1 MDECEEDLWFVL
13 GVPMPLD
20 VDLNIALHKRYYKMI
35 TMRTSI
41 LILGLV
47 AVSVLLIFTHSVAEA
62 QIGYKEV
69 VTVDN
74 TTWSIERSTIHGTL
88 EIEGEVNVTGIVIR
102 DSSFNN
108 FAGISADER
117 TLALPGRMISSEKTL
132 LVSKGGPVV
141 ITRAIK
147 GENESANITISEAW
161 PTFLSTTKAVGYSGT
176 QISTDER
183 YENNG
188 EVISTSFNAN
198 KLVKVS
204 RYDTNILGMTVSAE
218 IHPGYVKETISINK
232 STYYELMSTCIGKA
246 YVGYESGGGITK
258 VKSSEYYFG
267 VSKITK
273 SIKTETEVHP
283 VTPAPTPTP
292 PPHLCPFP

>member
-1 MDECEEDLWFVL
+1 
-13 GVPMPLD
+13 
-20 VDLNIALHKRYYKMI
+20 MI

-47 AVSVLLIFTHSVAEA
+47 AVSALLIFSCSLTEAE
-62 QIGYKEV
+62 IGYDVV

-74 TTWSIERSTIHGTL
+74 TTWSIERSTIPGTL

-141 ITRAIK
+141 ITKKIEGE
-147 GENESANITISEAW
+147 GENESANVTISEAW

-176 QISTDER
+176 QISTDET

-188 EVISTSFNAN
+188 EVISTSFVAN
-198 KLVKVS
+198 RLVKVS
-204 RYDTNILGMTVSAE
+204 RYDTNVLGMEVSAE
-218 IHPGYVKETISINK
+218 IHPGYVKETIQINK
-232 STYYELMSTCIGKA
+232 STYYELMSTCSGKA
-246 YVGYESGGGITK
+246 YVGYELGGGITN
-258 VKSSEYYFG
+258 VRSSEYYFG
-267 VSKITK
+267 VSTITK
-273 SIKTETEVHP
+273 SIKTKTEVP
-283 VTPAPTPTP
+283 PAPTPTPPAP

>member
-1 MDECEEDLWFVL
+1 
-13 GVPMPLD
+13 
-20 VDLNIALHKRYYKMI
+20 
-35 TMRTSI
+35 MRTSI

-47 AVSVLLIFTHSVAEA
+47 ALSVLLIFTHSLTEA
-62 QIGYKEV
+62 KIGYKETI
-69 VTVDN
+69 TVDN
-74 TTWSIERSTIHGTL
+74 TTWSIERSTIPGTL

-102 DSSFNN
+102 DSSINN
-108 FAGISADER
+108 FAGLSADER
-117 TLALPGRMISSEKTL
+117 TIALPGTTTFLEKTL

-141 ITRAIK
+141 ITRKIEGK
-147 GENESANITISEAW
+147 NESANITISEAW

-176 QISTDER
+176 QISTEER

-204 RYDTNILGMTVSAE
+204 RYDTNVLGMKVSAE
-218 IHPGYVKETISINK
+218 IRPGYVKETIQINK

-246 YVGYESGGGITK
+246 YVGYELGGGITK

-267 VSKITK
+267 VSKIEK
-273 SIKTETEVHP
+273 SIKTETEVPP
-283 VTPAPTPTP
+283 VTPTPPTP